1 MVDPKLWAMS
11 RITDASARVRS
22 VQLGRS
28 RWYECASLDRGA
40 ATVTGQVART
50 SRDWHQWIHEE
61 TEMLNQKVAGITP
74 GSDDGDW
81 VSPKR
86 VAILNV
92 ADMLSTGII
101 AQFPQRFS

>member
-1 MVDPKLWAMS
+1 
-11 RITDASARVRS
+11 
-22 VQLGRS
+22 
-28 RWYECASLDRGA
+28 
-40 ATVTGQVART
+40 
-50 SRDWHQWIHEE
+50 
-61 TEMLNQKVAGITP
+61 MLNQKVAGITP